1 MTGVSHRSWERA
13 VEACLDGA
21 LPPARDDAV
30 RRHLD
35 DCPDCDRY
43 ARFLLALRGSLRRV
57 VSRVPPLSRNR
68 LERLADHLA
77 DPGRAS

>member
-1 MTGVSHRSWERA
+1 MTRVSHRSWERA

-21 LPPARDDAV
+21 LPAARDVEV

-68 LERLADHLA
+68 LDRLAAHLA
-77 DPGRAS
+77 DPSRSS